1 MQIFLAL
8 VVAALCALYAVYE
21 LAPERWSTFVG
32 TLNGRVKETTSPV
45 RDALVSHRSA
55 IVDKPDARV
64 SLPEH
69 APLTRVPEH
78 APLTRRLLRPSRR
91 NMMLATF
98 GAIILL
104 FAIDALFAERT
115 PVHLRLISAG
125 THATLM
131 VDGAS
136 HSFTWPTS
144 PTRIALPQNDPSSRE
159 WGIDGSQSLTASIA
173 NLDPNYLRSIAG
185 TPYVAFDRWLRGE
198 DGYDVWRNLRLN
210 NPTDSAITLSDTA
223 QAVAGVPVGQSF
235 TFDGDI
241 YRLEQPV
248 SVQLA
253 FPKGVY
259 TIHLDRANRTL
270 TIDDTPTTTNSAATV
285 AQWYFPTNPW
295 PYLAVNARTLAYAV
309 AWAALLLLL
318 AVILGA
324 SLSAYGGERVSTLWA
339 RGYPMSSVVSLAAL
353 AIFLAAALY
362 VALGEYNGMPH
373 IFDAQAYFFQAK
385 VLASGRL
392 FTPPPPLADSFP
404 IPFFGVV
411 NGHWVAQY
419 GPGTALTLVPGILL
433 GLPWLVQPLFAVGTL
448 ALVGAIGRRLYGRW
462 VATVALVLGALS
474 PFFLFQVGAYFS
486 HVQAAFFITLAYYL
500 LVRGQWG
507 RRLWP
512 TFGASAAL
520 GMAFLCREVSAL
532 LIALPLTVC
541 LFGHLWNQH
550 WTRRRSHAI
559 APILVW
565 SGGGVLFGTLYLLY
579 DWSITGDPL
588 LSPRG
593 VLNQSDRYG
602 FGAGHGWWGL
612 HTLAAALTNT
622 DQLITG
628 LTLDLFGWPY
638 YMALAV
644 PLLPFILVRANR
656 WDALNGAITA
666 SVIVGMMGYFYNGI
680 AIGPRYYYEAI
691 PALLLLTARGI
702 QALGD
707 AAGDILTLTRA
718 RRPRF
723 SGLLA
728 AGVILVTL
736 TAPNV
741 LFYLPRHVALYH
753 NFTAMAWMPN
763 LQLSRIYADAPPH
776 AIIVTGDSYM
786 FSNVT
791 AALNNP
797 STLMNPS
804 ATRDTVW
811 ALASTPQRYAELH
824 TAFPRRRLFILQV
837 TNGTTVSYQPYGTG

>member
-1 MQIFLAL
+1 MQTFLL
-8 VVAALCALYAVYE
+8 LTVAVLCALYAAYE
-21 LAPERWSTFVG
+21 LAPEGWSAFVG
-32 TLNGRVKETTSPV
+32 ALHGRAKAPASPV
-45 RDALVSHRSA
+45 RDAPASQQGG

-64 SLPEH
+64 PWPEH
-69 APLTRVPEH
+69 TPPA
-78 APLTRRLLRPSRR
+78 RRLPRPVRR
-91 NMMLATF
+91 NVLLVTF

-104 FAIDALFAERT
+104 FAIDALFAAHT
-115 PVHLRLISAG
+115 PVHLRLVSAG
-125 THATLM
+125 THATLT
-131 VDGAS
+131 VDGAA
-136 HSFTWPTS
+136 HSFTWPTP
-144 PTRIALPQNDPSSRE
+144 PTRVALLQNDPNSRE

-173 NLDPNYLRSIAG
+173 NLDPAYLRSIAG
-185 TPYVAFDRWLRGE
+185 APYIAFDRWLRGE
-198 DGYDVWRNLRLN
+198 DGYDQWRNLHLN
-210 NPTDSAITLSDTA
+210 SLTNGTVTLPDTA
-223 QAVAGVPVGQSF
+223 QAVAGIPVGQSF

-253 FPKGVY
+253 FPTGAY
-259 TIHLDRANRTL
+259 TIRLDRANRAL
-270 TIDDTPTTTNSAATV
+270 TIVDTPTTAGATTTI
-285 AQWYFPTNPW
+285 AQWYVPTDPW

-309 AWAALLLLL
+309 AWAVLLLLL

-324 SLSAYGGERVSTLWA
+324 ALAAYSGERVSALWA
-339 RGYPMSSVVSLAAL
+339 RGYSASSIVSLAAL
-353 AIFLAAALY
+353 AIFLASALY

-373 IFDAQAYFFQAK
+373 IFDAQAYVFQAK

-392 FTPPPPLADSFP
+392 FMPLPPLADSFP

-448 ALVGAIGRRLYGRW
+448 ALVGAIGHRLYGRW
-462 VATVALVLGALS
+462 VATVAIVLGALS

-486 HVQAAFFITLAYYL
+486 HVQAAFFVTLAYYL

-512 TFGASAAL
+512 TFGASVAL
-520 GMAFLCREVSAL
+520 GMAFMCREVSAL
-532 LIALPLTVC
+532 LITIPLTVC
-541 LFGHLWNQH
+541 LFGHLWNRH
-550 WTRRRSHAI
+550 WTGQRSRAI
-559 APILVW
+559 APILTW
-565 SGGGVLFGTLYLLY
+565 SGGGVLFGILYLLY
-579 DWSITGDPL
+579 DWSVTGDPL

-644 PLLPFILVRANR
+644 PLLPFVLGRANR

-666 SVIVGMMGYFYNGI
+666 SVIIGMMGYFYNGI

-702 QALGD
+702 QALGN
-707 AAGDILTLTRA
+707 AAGDILTLMRA
-718 RRPRF
+718 RRPRA

-728 AGVILVTL
+728 AGVILVAL
-736 TAPNV
+736 TTPDV
-741 LFYLPRHVALYH
+741 LFYLPRHVALYR

-776 AIIVTGDSYM
+776 AIIVTGDSYI

-811 ALASTPQRYAELH
+811 ALASTPQRYAELRA
-824 TAFPRRRLFILQV
+824 TFPRRRLFILQV
-837 TNGTTVSYQPYGTG
+837 TNGTTVSYQPYGAG

>member
-1 MQIFLAL
+1 MQIYLLLA
-8 VVAALCALYAVYE
+8 VAVLCALYAAYE
-21 LAPERWSTFVG
+21 LAPEGWSAFVG
-32 TLNGRVKETTSPV
+32 ALHGRAKAAVSPM
-45 RDALVSHRSA
+45 RDAPALHRGA
-55 IVDKPDARV
+55 IVDKPLARV
-64 SLPEH
+64 PLPEH
-69 APLTRVPEH
+69 APP
-78 APLTRRLLRPSRR
+78 ARRLPRLDRR
-91 NMMLATF
+91 NVLFATF

-104 FAIDALFAERT
+104 FAIDALFAEHT
-115 PVHLRLISAG
+115 PVHLRLVSAG
-125 THATLM
+125 THATLT

-136 HSFTWPTS
+136 HSLTWPT
-144 PTRIALPQNDPSSRE
+144 PPIRVALPQNDPSSRE

-173 NLDPNYLRSIAG
+173 NLDPTYLHSIAG
-185 TPYVAFDRWLRGE
+185 TPYIAFDRWLRGE
-198 DGYDVWRNLRLN
+198 DGYDQWRNLHLN
-210 NPTDSAITLSDTA
+210 SPATGTVTLLDTA
-223 QAVAGVPVGQSF
+223 QDVAGIPVGQSF

-241 YRLEQPV
+241 YRIEQPV

-253 FPKGVY
+253 FPTGAY
-259 TIHLDRANRTL
+259 TIRLDRANRAL
-270 TIDDTPTTTNSAATV
+270 TIVDTPTTAGSATTI
-285 AQWYFPTNPW
+285 AQWYVPTDPW
-295 PYLAVNARTLAYAV
+295 PYLAINAHTLAYAV
-309 AWAALLLLL
+309 AWAILLLLL
-318 AVILGA
+318 AVVLGA
-324 SLSAYGGERVSTLWA
+324 AFAAYRGGRVSAYYGGPVSALWA
-339 RGYPMSSVVSLAAL
+339 RGDPASSIISFAAL
-353 AIFLAAALY
+353 AIFLASSLY

-373 IFDAQAYFFQAK
+373 IFDAQAYVFQAK

-392 FTPPPPLADSFP
+392 FMPPPPLADSFP
-404 IPFFGVV
+404 VPFFGVV

-419 GPGTALTLVPGILL
+419 GLGTALTLVPGILL

-462 VATVALVLGALS
+462 VATIAVVLGALS

-532 LIALPLTVC
+532 LIAIPLTVC
-541 LFGHLWNQH
+541 LFGHLWRRH
-550 WTRRRSHAI
+550 WTGKRSRAI

-565 SGGGVLFGTLYLLY
+565 SGGGVLFGVLYLLY
-579 DWSITGDPL
+579 DWSVTGDPL

-644 PLLPFILVRANR
+644 PLLPFVLGRANR
-656 WDALNGAITA
+656 WDAFNGALTA
-666 SVIVGMMGYFYNGI
+666 SVIIGMMGYFYNGI

-702 QALGD
+702 QTLGY
-707 AAGDILTLTRA
+707 AAGDILALTRA
-718 RRPRF
+718 RRPRV

-728 AGVILVTL
+728 AGVILVAL
-736 TAPNV
+736 TVPDV
-741 LFYLPRHVALYH
+741 LFYLPRHVALYR

-763 LQLSRIYADAPPH
+763 LQLSRIYVGAPPH
-776 AIIVTGDSYM
+776 AIIVTGDSYI

-791 AALNNP
+791 AALNSP

-824 TAFPRRRLFILQV
+824 ATFPRRRLFILQV
-837 TNGTTVSYQPYGTG
+837 TNGTMVSYQPYGAG